1 MKKSVD
7 FSVVTWY
14 YTITLNNTEEHTMKK
29 RIVALV
35 LAVLTLVLALGFAG
49 CKKNDKT
56 DWDYIADKGE
66 LVIGITYFRP
76 MNYMENGELVGF
88 ETEFAKAV
96 CEKLGVTAKFQEID
110 WDSKVTELNSK
121 TIDCIWNGMTATDEL
136 KNQINFSS
144 AYMNNSQVA
153 VIRKADA
160 AKYKDLAS
168 MSGAKV
174 VAEAGSAGEIAV
186 KADAGLSKSYLPVK
200 DQGTSLME
208 VKSKTADIAIIDAV
222 TAAGSIG
229 EGTDYDD
236 LMIVDVISS
245 ADSEV
250 YAVGIRKSDTELTA
264 KINAAIKELY
274 DDGTLAKL
282 AEKYNLSGRVIAQ

>member
-1 MKKSVD
+1 
-7 FSVVTWY
+7 
-14 YTITLNNTEEHTMKK
+14 MKK

-96 CEKLGVTAKFQEID
+96 CEKL
-110 WDSKVTELNSK
+110 
-121 TIDCIWNGMTATDEL
+121 GMTATDEL

>member
-1 MKKSVD
+1 
-7 FSVVTWY
+7 
-14 YTITLNNTEEHTMKK
+14 
-29 RIVALV
+29 
-35 LAVLTLVLALGFAG
+35 
-49 CKKNDKT
+49 
-56 DWDYIADKGE
+56 
-66 LVIGITYFRP
+66 
-76 MNYMENGELVGF
+76 
-88 ETEFAKAV
+88 
-96 CEKLGVTAKFQEID
+96 
-110 WDSKVTELNSK
+110 
-121 TIDCIWNGMTATDEL
+121 MTATDEL
-136 KNQINFSS
+136 KNQINFSN

>member
-1 MKKSVD
+1 
-7 FSVVTWY
+7 
-14 YTITLNNTEEHTMKK
+14 MKK

-96 CEKLGVTAKFQEID
+96 CEKLGV
-110 WDSKVTELNSK
+110 
-121 TIDCIWNGMTATDEL
+121 TATDEL

>member
-1 MKKSVD
+1 
-7 FSVVTWY
+7 
-14 YTITLNNTEEHTMKK
+14 MKK

-174 VAEAGSAGEIAV
+174 VAEAG
-186 KADAGLSKSYLPVK
+186 LSKSYLPVK

>member
-1 MKKSVD
+1 
-7 FSVVTWY
+7 
-14 YTITLNNTEEHTMKK
+14 
-29 RIVALV
+29 
-35 LAVLTLVLALGFAG
+35 
-49 CKKNDKT
+49 
-56 DWDYIADKGE
+56 
-66 LVIGITYFRP
+66 
-76 MNYMENGELVGF
+76 
-88 ETEFAKAV
+88 
-96 CEKLGVTAKFQEID
+96 
-110 WDSKVTELNSK
+110 
-121 TIDCIWNGMTATDEL
+121 MTATDEL

-236 LMIVDVISS
+236 LMIVDVISD

-250 YAVGIRKSDTELTA
+250 YAVGIRRGDTELTA

-282 AEKYNLSGRVIAQ
+282 ADKYNLSGRIIAQ

>member
-1 MKKSVD
+1 
-7 FSVVTWY
+7 
-14 YTITLNNTEEHTMKK
+14 MKK

-88 ETEFAKAV
+88 ETE
-96 CEKLGVTAKFQEID
+96 LGVTAKFQEID

-236 LMIVDVISS
+236 LMIVDVISD

-250 YAVGIRKSDTELTA
+250 YAVGIRQGDTELTA

>member
-1 MKKSVD
+1 
-7 FSVVTWY
+7 
-14 YTITLNNTEEHTMKK
+14 
-29 RIVALV
+29 
-35 LAVLTLVLALGFAG
+35 
-49 CKKNDKT
+49 
-56 DWDYIADKGE
+56 
-66 LVIGITYFRP
+66 
-76 MNYMENGELVGF
+76 
-88 ETEFAKAV
+88 
-96 CEKLGVTAKFQEID
+96 
-110 WDSKVTELNSK
+110 
-121 TIDCIWNGMTATDEL
+121 MTATDEL

-208 VKSKTADIAIIDAV
+208 VKSKTADIAIIDA
-222 TAAGSIG
+222 AGSIG

>member
-1 MKKSVD
+1 
-7 FSVVTWY
+7 
-14 YTITLNNTEEHTMKK
+14 MKK

-236 LMIVDVISS
+236 LMIVDVISMRQILKSMRLVS
-245 ADSEV
+245 ARATPSSPRRSTPLSRSSTMTV
-250 YAVGIRKSDTELTA
+250 LLQSLPKSITSP
-264 KINAAIKELY
+264 
-274 DDGTLAKL
+274 
-282 AEKYNLSGRVIAQ
+282 AESSLSKATN

>member
-1 MKKSVD
+1 
-7 FSVVTWY
+7 
-14 YTITLNNTEEHTMKK
+14 MKK

-121 TIDCIWNGMTATDEL
+121 TIDCIWN
-136 KNQINFSS
+136 
-144 AYMNNSQVA
+144 
-153 VIRKADA
+153 
-160 AKYKDLAS
+160 
-168 MSGAKV
+168 
-174 VAEAGSAGEIAV
+174 
-186 KADAGLSKSYLPVK
+186 AGLSKSYLPVK

>member
-1 MKKSVD
+1 
-7 FSVVTWY
+7 
-14 YTITLNNTEEHTMKK
+14 MKK

-56 DWDYIADKGE
+56 DWDYIADKSE

-121 TIDCIWNGMTATDEL
+121 NIDCIWNGMTATDEL

-160 AKYKDLAS
+160 EKYKDLAS

-250 YAVGIRKSDTELTA
+250 YAVGIRKGDDELTA
-264 KINAAIKELY
+264 KINTAIKELY
-274 DDGTLAKL
+274 DDGTLTKL
-282 AEKYNLSGRVIAQ
+282 AEKYNLSGRIIAQ

>member
-1 MKKSVD
+1 
-7 FSVVTWY
+7 
-14 YTITLNNTEEHTMKK
+14 MKK

-136 KNQINFSS
+136 KNQINFSN

-200 DQGTSLME
+200 DQGASLME

-250 YAVGIRKSDTELTA
+250 YAVGIRKNDTEFTA

>member
-1 MKKSVD
+1 
-7 FSVVTWY
+7 
-14 YTITLNNTEEHTMKK
+14 MKK

-136 KNQINFSS
+136 KNQINFSN

-200 DQGTSLME
+200 DQGT
-208 VKSKTADIAIIDAV
+208 
-222 TAAGSIG
+222 
-229 EGTDYDD
+229 
-236 LMIVDVISS
+236 
-245 ADSEV
+245 
-250 YAVGIRKSDTELTA
+250 
-264 KINAAIKELY
+264 
-274 DDGTLAKL
+274 
-282 AEKYNLSGRVIAQ
+282 

>member
-1 MKKSVD
+1 
-7 FSVVTWY
+7 
-14 YTITLNNTEEHTMKK
+14 MKK

-96 CEKLGVTAKFQEID
+96 CEKLGVT
-110 WDSKVTELNSK
+110 
-121 TIDCIWNGMTATDEL
+121 
-136 KNQINFSS
+136 
-144 AYMNNSQVA
+144 
-153 VIRKADA
+153 
-160 AKYKDLAS
+160 
-168 MSGAKV
+168 
-174 VAEAGSAGEIAV
+174 
-186 KADAGLSKSYLPVK
+186 AGLSKSYLPVK

>member
-1 MKKSVD
+1 
-7 FSVVTWY
+7 
-14 YTITLNNTEEHTMKK
+14 MKK

-136 KNQINFSS
+136 KNQISFSN
-144 AYMNNSQVA
+144 AYMNNSQ
-153 VIRKADA
+153 
-160 AKYKDLAS
+160 
-168 MSGAKV
+168 
-174 VAEAGSAGEIAV
+174 IAV

>member
-1 MKKSVD
+1 MKRLVSA
-7 FSVVTWY
+7 FLAGAMALSLAACGGAASTS
-14 YTITLNNTEEHTMKK
+14 T
-29 RIVALV
+29 VASSAASGSAAASAAETAASDL
-35 LAVLTLVLALGFAG
+35 
-49 CKKNDKT
+49 
-56 DWDYIADKGE
+56 DYIKEKGKM
-66 LVIGITYFRP
+66 VIGYTVYEP
-76 MNYMENGELVGF
+76 MNYTDADGNFTGFDTELA
-88 ETEFAKAV
+88 TAV
-96 CEKLGVTAKFQEID
+96 CEKLGVEPEFVEINWDTKVVELDAK
-110 WDSKVTELNSK
+110 S
-121 TIDCIWNGMTATDEL
+121 IDCIWNGMTATDEL

>member
-1 MKKSVD
+1 
-7 FSVVTWY
+7 
-14 YTITLNNTEEHTMKK
+14 
-29 RIVALV
+29 
-35 LAVLTLVLALGFAG
+35 
-49 CKKNDKT
+49 
-56 DWDYIADKGE
+56 
-66 LVIGITYFRP
+66 
-76 MNYMENGELVGF
+76 
-88 ETEFAKAV
+88 
-96 CEKLGVTAKFQEID
+96 
-110 WDSKVTELNSK
+110 
-121 TIDCIWNGMTATDEL
+121 
-136 KNQINFSS
+136 
-144 AYMNNSQVA
+144 
-153 VIRKADA
+153 
-160 AKYKDLAS
+160 

-229 EGTDYDD
+229 GTDYDD

>member
-1 MKKSVD
+1 M
-7 FSVVTWY
+7 
-14 YTITLNNTEEHTMKK
+14 
-29 RIVALV
+29 
-35 LAVLTLVLALGFAG
+35 
-49 CKKNDKT
+49 
-56 DWDYIADKGE
+56 
-66 LVIGITYFRP
+66 
-76 MNYMENGELVGF
+76 
-88 ETEFAKAV
+88 
-96 CEKLGVTAKFQEID
+96 TAKFQEID

-136 KNQINFSS
+136 KNQINFSN

-186 KADAGLSKSYLPVK
+186 RKADAGLSKSYLPVK

-245 ADSEV
+245 ADSGRSV
-250 YAVGIRKSDTELTA
+250 RLVSAKSDAELTA
-264 KINAAIKELY
+264 GVNAAIKGSTMTVL
-274 DDGTLAKL
+274 LQSLPKVR
-282 AEKYNLSGRVIAQ
+282 LSGGVIAQ